1 MERVMKAF
9 GRAVLSQLHPK
20 MLALLLLPFVVSIL
34 FWIATAWLVWTP
46 LTDWLGVALFDGWF
60 GRAYTWA
67 EGIGLGGIRDW
78 IPALIA
84 LLLVVPAAW
93 VTATILVAVFAMPLV
108 MRFLIARNYPG
119 IAALGTMSPVPGVLN
134 AIVALLVFAIGYLV
148 SLPLWLIPPLA
159 LIVPWLWW
167 SWLTARVMRLD
178 SLVEYAGADER
189 RLLVKE
195 NRREYLLLGMVVSA
209 LNYVPPLFL
218 VTPVLSALAYG
229 HYSLALLRDRRL
241 QSPSIGDARAD
252 KRAIKS

>member
-1 MERVMKAF
+1 MDRVLKAF

-20 MLALLLLPFVVSIL
+20 MLALLIVPFVVSIL
-34 FWIATAWLVWTP
+34 FWILTAWLVWTP
-46 LTDWLGVALFDGWF
+46 LTDWLGAVLFDGGWF
-60 GRAYTWA
+60 STVQRWA
-67 EGIGLGGIRDW
+67 EGVGLGGIRDW

-84 LLLVVPAAW
+84 LLFVVPAAW
-93 VTATILVAVFAMPLV
+93 VTATVLVAIFAMPLV
-108 MRFLIARNYPG
+108 MRFLVARNYPG
-119 IAALGTMSPVPGVLN
+119 VAALGTVSPVPGVLN
-134 AIVALLVFAIGYLV
+134 AVVALLVFALGYLL

-189 RLLVKE
+189 RVLVRQ

-229 HYSLALLRDRRL
+229 HYSLALLREQRL
-241 QSPSIGDARAD
+241 RTP
-252 KRAIKS
+252 AIAKGT

>member
-1 MERVMKAF
+1 
-9 GRAVLSQLHPK
+9 
-20 MLALLLLPFVVSIL
+20 
-34 FWIATAWLVWTP
+34 
-46 LTDWLGVALFDGWF
+46 
-60 GRAYTWA
+60 
-67 EGIGLGGIRDW
+67 
-78 IPALIA
+78 
-84 LLLVVPAAW
+84 
-93 VTATILVAVFAMPLV
+93 
-108 MRFLIARNYPG
+108 
-119 IAALGTMSPVPGVLN
+119 VPGVLN
-134 AIVALLVFAIGYLV
+134 AIIALLVFAIGYLV

-229 HYSLALLRDRRL
+229 HYSLALLRDQRL